1 MKKILSFFLVLCMLI
16 TAVPALLIP
25 VLAEDGEGAADKI
38 FSYADAYPNFTKTIS
53 ETFFK
58 EAGYADDAAYKAW
71 LELPETFAVDQGDY
85 GWLAGEYDPATGAL
99 APFDRVAFY
108 ASDPSATAH
117 DTSWI
122 TTDAY
127 YKAALDMY
135 FIKGEKT

>member
-16 TAVPALLIP
+16 TAVPALLLP
-25 VLAEDGEGAADKI
+25 VMAEEGEAATKI
-38 FSYADAYPNFTKTIS
+38 FSYKDASDGFTKTVS
-53 ETFFK
+53 ETLFK